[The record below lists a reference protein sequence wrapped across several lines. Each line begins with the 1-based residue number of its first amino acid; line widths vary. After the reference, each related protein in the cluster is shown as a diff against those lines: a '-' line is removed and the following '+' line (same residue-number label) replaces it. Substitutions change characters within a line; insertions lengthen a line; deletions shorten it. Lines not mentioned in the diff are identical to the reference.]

1 MKHLQL
7 TFIAIAGFISLSYG
21 QQKATDK
28 AVINTPTVQC
38 DMCKDKIE
46 NFLAHQEG
54 IISAKVNVK
63 KKTTTVAWITDRT
76 NIEIIKTAIANAG
89 YDADD
94 VTADE
99 TAYKKLPKCCKKP
112 IEKIVEKPAPAVIK
126 E

>member
-7 TFIAIAGFISLSYG
+7 TFIAIVGFISLSYG

-112 IEKIVEKPAPAVIK
+112 IEKTVEKPAPAIIK